1 MQLPIID
8 GVRPASEARPSQ
20 RVNINVDKYQGR
32 NSLHP
37 CERLYR
43 RNEVLDGFSILILL
57 LLFYQQA
64 QDKKPS
70 SNKLLSDSC
79 SYGLT

>member
-8 GVRPASEARPSQ
+8 GVRPASEARLSQ
-20 RVNINVDKYQGR
+20 RVNINVENDQGR

-43 RNEVLDGFSILILL
+43 INEVLDGL
-57 LLFYQQA
+57 
-64 QDKKPS
+64 
-70 SNKLLSDSC
+70 
-79 SYGLT
+79 